1 MLLYCLRCRGKTDSK
16 NPKVAK
22 TKNWKIMALLN
33 SAICSSKN
41 WKFFKDGLSG
51 LRQFLAI

>member
-41 WKFFKDGLSG
+41 WKIFKDGLSG